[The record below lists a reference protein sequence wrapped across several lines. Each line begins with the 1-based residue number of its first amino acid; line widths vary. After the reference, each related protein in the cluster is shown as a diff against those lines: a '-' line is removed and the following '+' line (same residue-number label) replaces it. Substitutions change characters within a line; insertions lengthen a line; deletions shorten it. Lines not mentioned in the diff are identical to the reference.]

1 MLSQSGESGKAYGGA
16 VSEMSLKDG
25 QEFVWGIPRG
35 SKEGLTWIGHPGK
48 CQKKKKSLK
57 LFRAEIGLS
66 LGEKTP
72 CLKTCH

>member
-1 MLSQSGESGKAYGGA
+1 MLSQSGESGKAYGGS

-48 CQKKKKSLK
+48 CQKKKIFKTFQCGNWSL
-57 LFRAEIGLS
+57 S
-66 LGEKTP
+66 W
-72 CLKTCH
+72 